1 MIKSIFRYSC
11 MTLVLLEQNF
21 DTMWRT
27 KQSPFLMFMSFIKN
41 EVEALIYVT
50 GDC

>member
-1 MIKSIFRYSC
+1 MHDTCSSG
-11 MTLVLLEQNF
+11 TEF
-21 DTMWRT
+21 DTMWRR